1 METAVTDSSEKQ
13 TIVVTGGSRGIGRA
27 ICTALAG
34 PEATV
39 YYNYASN
46 RQAAAETEEIVKA
59 AGGLAVGIC
68 ADIASETAMI
78 DFFQQILSETG
89 RIDVLVNNAG
99 MTRDGL
105 LVRMKALDWDAVM
118 DVNLKGAFLC
128 TKLAAKTMIKQ
139 HYGRIINISS
149 VVGVTGNSGQA
160 NYSASKAGLIG
171 FTKAVARELASR
183 NITVNA
189 VAPGYIETDMTG
201 ALSEKNKD
209 VMLQQIPLGR
219 IGRPQ
224 DVTSVVVFLA
234 SEAASYITGQ
244 VIHVSGG
251 MYM

>member
-1 METAVTDSSEKQ
+1 VTARSEKQ

-34 PEATV
+34 PETTV
-39 YYNYASN
+39 YFNYASN
-46 RQAAAETEEIVKA
+46 SNAAAETQERIRD
-59 AGGLAVGIC
+59 AGGLATGIC
-68 ADIASETAMI
+68 ADISSETAMT

-105 LVRMKALDWDAVM
+105 LVRMKAIDWDTVM
-118 DVNLKGAFLC
+118 DVNLKGTFLC
-128 TKLAAKTMIKQ
+128 TKIAAKTMIKQ
-139 HYGRIINISS
+139 HFGRIINISS

-160 NYSASKAGLIG
+160 NYSASKAGMIG
-171 FTKAVARELASR
+171 FTKAVAKELASR

-189 VAPGYIETDMTG
+189 VAPGYIETDMTD

-209 VMLQQIPLGR
+209 AMLQQIPLGR
-219 IGRPQ
+219 FGRPQ
-224 DVTSVVVFLA
+224 DVTAVVVFLA

-244 VIHVSGG
+244 VIHISGG